1 MVLEIEDIMI
11 NQTQNDKQAQLQL
24 EMDLKQQLGLLGGE
38 SKELMGPGG
47 LSIIE
52 DENDSNQD
60 SDFSGGN
67 EDKVEDK
74 PNTTENPVSGEHDIF
89 DGLPIPL

>member
-1 MVLEIEDIMI
+1 
-11 NQTQNDKQAQLQL
+11 
-24 EMDLKQQLGLLGGE
+24 
-38 SKELMGPGG
+38 MGPGG

-67 EDKVEDK
+67 EDKVDDK